1 MSSLANAPRMTRL
14 ALRQEIRWI
23 PISVVVF
30 ALTYLATLKQL
41 SDLAGTVADR
51 RGMQQSLTG
60 NPALQLLLG
69 PLDHIETVASTVSWR
84 IGLFMLTA
92 FGVIIVFT
100 VNRHTRREEESG
112 QLELAGSA
120 AVGRLSPLLAAVAV
134 ETVLTVLTAL
144 VTSLPFLGYGA
155 TGRQVVLQMGQYA
168 GVGVAVTGVTLLVA
182 QIATTARQV
191 SSITSALVLGGYLL
205 RGAADTNSTVS
216 WLKWTNPIG
225 WAQTMDPYGTGSWWG
240 LLWCVLLGAAGLGSA
255 VVLRDRRDLGS
266 GLITPRPGPSG
277 SSGLRSVPAVL
288 WQAQW
293 RTFTGW
299 VIGILAFALI
309 VGSLVSSVADTSGV
323 PAQFQEYLRKL
334 GGPGALTGAFLSA
347 MAVFFSAAIAFWLVS
362 LVADL
367 RRWETRGQLELALST
382 ARSRRS
388 WLVTT
393 ALMGVLGSVLLLLV
407 AAAGVALLARSQIT
421 VADVFRALLVQA
433 PAAWLLFAI
442 AVLLFAVRPA
452 WTAAGWVVA
461 ALAVLVGEL
470 GAAFGLP
477 GWALDLSPFT
487 HTPRVPQMA
496 ITWTPLVL
504 MTALAGVL
512 FAVAMVA
519 FDRRDIPS

>member
-1 MSSLANAPRMTRL
+1 MSSAANAPRMTRL
-14 ALRQEIRWI
+14 ALHQEIRWI

-30 ALTYLATLKQL
+30 ALTYFATLKQL

-60 NPALQLLLG
+60 NPALQLMLG
-69 PLDHIETVASTVSWR
+69 PLDNIETVASTVSWR

-92 FGVIIVFT
+92 FGVLIAFT

-120 AVGRLSPLLAAVAV
+120 AVGRLAPLVAATAVAA
-134 ETVLTVLTAL
+134 VLTVLIAL

-155 TGRQVVLQMGQYA
+155 NPHQIVLQIGQYV

-182 QIATTARQV
+182 QVATTARLV
-191 SSITSALVLGGYLL
+191 SSMTSALVLGGYLL
-205 RGAADTNSTVS
+205 RGAADTNSAVA

-225 WAQTMDPYGTGSWWG
+225 WVQTMDPYGAGSWWG
-240 LLWCVLLGAAGLGSA
+240 LLWCVLLGGGGVLMA
-255 VVLRDRRDLGS
+255 VVLRDRRDLG
-266 GLITPRPGPSG
+266 GGIIAPRPGPAG
-277 SSGLRSVPAVL
+277 SPGLRSVPAVL

-299 VIGILAFALI
+299 VIGILVFSLI
-309 VGSLVSSVADTSGV
+309 VGSLVSSVADTSGM
-323 PAQFQEYLRKL
+323 PPQFQEYLRKL

-347 MAVFFSAAIAFWLVS
+347 MAVFFSAAITFWLVS

-367 RRWETRGQLELALST
+367 RRWESRGQLELVLST

-388 WLVTT
+388 WLLCVVV
-393 ALMGVLGSVLLLLV
+393 MGLLGTVVLLLV
-407 AAAGVALLARSQIT
+407 AAAGIAVLARSQLA
-421 VADVFRALLVQA
+421 VSDVFRALLVQA
-433 PAAWLLFAI
+433 PAAWLLVSI
-442 AVLLFAVRPA
+442 ALLIYAVRPA

-461 ALAVLVGEL
+461 ALAFLVGEL
-470 GAAFGLP
+470 GVAFGLP
-477 GWALDLSPFT
+477 GWALDLSPYT
-487 HTPRVPQMA
+487 HTPRVPQVPIA
-496 ITWTPLVL
+496 WTPLAAMTVL
-504 MTALAGVL
+504 
-512 FAVAMVA
+512 AVACMLIAARA